1 MIQVS
6 CSMKG
11 NLRSRLVKNLWVFL
25 LREVCWTMDQVV
37 FHRLQG
43 CIVALRDKWVHMIN
57 PAKRSTADL
66 EVKTSPKWD
75 TMIRTNLEVP
85 VLTILIPRIKASQ
98 QSQLGVMLARK
109 MIKIRKSILLMIQ
122 TQFRVVIPMRIA
134 MILRSLKSVK
144 RKRRN
149 SRKRR
154 LNKPRTK

>member
-1 MIQVS
+1 
-6 CSMKG
+6 
-11 NLRSRLVKNLWVFL
+11 
-25 LREVCWTMDQVV
+25 
-37 FHRLQG
+37 
-43 CIVALRDKWVHMIN
+43 MIN